1 MKKRE
6 EEVVVE
12 PNIQIEPNESSEE
25 ELDIDNNPSGPTK
38 NDRIDVPNKIQID
51 EGLDEENIVKV
62 LNGASN
68 QITQNVWDL
77 LKDKD
82 ILDKIELLKSN
93 VGVSLLDDEGK
104 VVNIK
109 YASVIPYDS
118 PCFEKFKKE
127 DEE

>member
-1 MKKRE
+1 MEKE
-6 EEVVVE
+6 SS
-12 PNIQIEPNESSEE
+12 ESSEE
-25 ELDIDNNPSGPTK
+25 VLEIDNLPSIPTH
-38 NDRIDVPNKIQID
+38 NDRIDIPNKIQID
-51 EGLDEENIVKV
+51 DGVDLENVVKV

-82 ILDKIELLKSN
+82 ILEKIELLKSN
-93 VGVSLLDDEGK
+93 GGVTLLDDEGK

-109 YASVIPYDS
+109 YASIIPHNS